1 MVEEPF
7 MLRNFTLAAFA
18 CVVLPCALYAQSVDD
33 VIAKYVAARGGLEKI
48 KAVNTMRMTGKMS
61 MGPMEAPVLMVM
73 KRPDQVRLEFTVQG
87 LTGIR
92 VYDAGSGWAVMPF
105 MGKKDAEPIAA
116 DELKEL
122 EDQADIDGPL
132 IDYKAKGHKVEL
144 LGKDK
149 VEGTDVYKL
158 KLTRKNGDIDTIYL
172 DADSY
177 LEIKEEGKR
186 TIRGSEQEFDT
197 SIGDYREVGGLMF
210 PFALDSG
217 AKGSQERQKIT
228 IDKVELN
235 IPVEAATFKM
245 PPPSPPAPATTPTE
259 DKKPPEDKK
268 SKEKP
273 PQGSQ
278 K

>member
-1 MVEEPF
+1 
-7 MLRNFTLAAFA
+7 MLRKLTLAGFA
-18 CVVLPCALYAQSVDD
+18 SALLSCVLYGQSPDD
-33 VIAKYVAARGGLEKI
+33 VIAKYVAARGGLDKI
-48 KAVNTMRMTGKMS
+48 KALNTMRMSGKMS
-61 MGPMEAPVLMVM
+61 MGPMEAPILMIM

-105 MGKKDAEPIAA
+105 MGKKDAEPIPA

-122 EDQADIDGPL
+122 QDQADIDGPL
-132 IDYKAKGHKVEL
+132 VDYKAKGHKVEL

-149 VEGTDVYKL
+149 VEGTDAYKL
-158 KLTRKNGDIDTIYL
+158 RLTRKNGDVDTIYL

-197 SIGDYREVGGLMF
+197 SIGDYRSVEGLMF

-217 AKGSQERQKIT
+217 SKGSQERQKIT

-235 IPVEAATFKM
+235 VPVEADTFKM

-259 DKKPPEDKK
+259 DKKPSKEEK
-268 SKEKP
+268 STEKP
-273 PQGSQ
+273 PQHPQ
-278 K
+278 KP